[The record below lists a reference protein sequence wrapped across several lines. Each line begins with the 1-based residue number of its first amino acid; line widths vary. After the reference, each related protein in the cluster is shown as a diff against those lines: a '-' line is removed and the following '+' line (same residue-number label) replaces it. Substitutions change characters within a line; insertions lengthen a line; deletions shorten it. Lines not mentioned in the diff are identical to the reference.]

1 MELFLDTAN
10 IEEIKE
16 GMASGLITGVTTNP
30 AIVAKE
36 GRNFDALLT
45 EILSLTE
52 GPVFAEVLSL
62 DTENMVLEGKKL
74 HAFNPRMVVKIP
86 ATWAGM
92 QAVHHLNR
100 AGVHTAVTLVYSPA
114 QAMMASVAGADY
126 VAPFLGRA
134 YDVGIDGF
142 ESLRQ
147 ISKQFCAQKVKTKI
161 LAASVRTAQDAWN
174 AAMCGADILTMTLKV
189 IKQMAWHPQ
198 TDVTLQAFLNEW
210 KKIENL

>member
-10 IEEIKE
+10 IDEIKE
-16 GMASGLITGVTTNP
+16 GMASGLISGVTTNP
-30 AIVAKE
+30 AIAAKE
-36 GRNFDALLT
+36 GRNFDALLS

-62 DTENMVLEGKKL
+62 ETDGMVREGKAL
-74 HAFNPRMVVKIP
+74 HALDARMVVKIP
-86 ATWAGM
+86 ATWTGM
-92 QAVHHLNR
+92 QAVHQLNR
-100 AGVHTAVTLVYSPA
+100 AGIKTAVTLVYSPA

-147 ISKQFCAQKVKTKI
+147 ISGQFCAQKVGTKI

-189 IKQMAWHPQ
+189 IKQMAGHPQ